1 MYYVSP
7 NQKTL
12 ATNLDIN
19 RFFAETA
26 AIKNKMLMLTRHYS
40 DLAACTMVGSW
51 GSGGLPRIPIR
62 VVEPGQSQESMEP
75 EKHRHVGDGKIWL
88 HI

>member
-1 MYYVSP
+1 VLATGCGWDRVLMYYVSP

-51 GSGGLPRIPIR
+51 GSGGLPDPDPGRGARP
-62 VVEPGQSQESMEP
+62 EPREHGAGET
-75 EKHRHVGDGKIWL
+75 
-88 HI
+88 